1 MNDKGECRSIFLEE
15 KNGHS
20 PEYPLNTDLLNSLKK
35 EVFSN
40 IEKKICD
47 DKEVNLKE
55 YLFLSPEPGASF
67 EYPYDSDVEGLT
79 NVLNNNHEF
88 VEEPELSVRQVKTI
102 MYYLKA
108 AGKHLYIDNNKGNLC
123 IYDDKNFIG
132 KGELTDNAE
141 IISIAQNEFE
151 NHRKTGVG
159 LYSDEDEGILNIPFY
174 KEEYPK
180 FKEKFNKELDSKM
193 EAKSVTERYV
203 NFVKKIL
210 HDEDIANKGW
220 TSENQPVEKILVA
233 AQKALSAFS
242 NEEKAEIS
250 KFLLSKGAKDSAS
263 MGNILKKSIS
273 DRKSPQKERDERNL
287 PER

>member
-1 MNDKGECRSIFLEE
+1 M
-15 KNGHS
+15 
-20 PEYPLNTDLLNSLKK
+20 LKVENVTK
-35 EVFSN
+35 YY
-40 IEKKICD
+40 D
-47 DKEVNLKE
+47 DNLAVDNLSFEVNDGE
-55 YLFLSPEPGASF
+55 IF
-67 EYPYDSDVEGLT
+67 GLLGV
-79 NVLNNNHEF
+79 NG
-88 VEEPELSVRQVKTI
+88 
-102 MYYLKA
+102 
-108 AGKHLYIDNNKGNLC
+108 AGKTTTFRMILGLIDNNKGNLC